1 MLGAFRN
8 WLGLGIAAL
17 LVLSP
22 TAVAGAADCTDVSQY
37 GSGCAAVSGGGVDLS
52 GESSSGG
59 GEGASGGDGW
69 VDPGAGLPC
78 EGLDGCGVDR
88 PLDFV
93 VVAPP
98 TVTIEDIVHFVP
110 VAGTAGMEPSG
121 WVVVGLPANFF
132 ASAERQVLAG
142 TVLDTPAEVRFTPAS
157 YYWNFGDG
165 QSLTSSSPGSTWDSL
180 GLPEFSRTATSHV
193 YGEPGT
199 FTIRLT
205 VSFSAEYRFGADA
218 FIPLVGS
225 VPSLTN
231 EIVAIAGDA
240 QTVLVDGQC
249 SDSRQGPGC

>member
-1 MLGAFRN
+1 
-8 WLGLGIAAL
+8 LGLGLAAL
-17 LVLSP
+17 LLLSS
-22 TAVAGAADCTDVSQY
+22 AHAAIAADCTDVSQY

-52 GESSSGG
+52 GDLSSGG
-59 GEGASGGDGW
+59 GEGSGGGGGW

-78 EGLDGCGVDR
+78 EGMAGCGVDR

-98 TVTIEDIVHFVP
+98 TVTIEDIARFVP

-132 ASAERQVLAG
+132 GSAERQVLAG
-142 TVLDTPAEVRFTPAS
+142 TVLDAPAEVRFTPVS
-157 YYWNFGDG
+157 YTWDFGDG
-165 QSLTSSSPGSTWDSL
+165 QSLTSSSPGSTWASL
-180 GLPEFSRTATSHV
+180 GLPEFSRTATSHT
-193 YGEPGT
+193 YSEPGA

-205 VSFSAEYRFGADA
+205 VSFSAEYRFGVDA

-231 EIVAIAGDA
+231 EIVALAGDA

-249 SDSRQGPGC
+249 SDSRLGPGC

>member
-1 MLGAFRN
+1 M
-8 WLGLGIAAL
+8 
-17 LVLSP
+17 
-22 TAVAGAADCTDVSQY
+22 
-37 GSGCAAVSGGGVDLS
+37 
-52 GESSSGG
+52 
-59 GEGASGGDGW
+59 
-69 VDPGAGLPC
+69 
-78 EGLDGCGVDR
+78 
-88 PLDFV
+88 

-142 TVLDTPAEVRFTPAS
+142 TVLDTPAEVRFTPVS
-157 YYWNFGDG
+157 FYWDFGDG
-165 QSLTSSSPGSTWDSL
+165 HSLTSSSPGSTWASL

-193 YGEPGT
+193 YDQPGAV
-199 FTIRLT
+199 TIRLT

-231 EIVAIAGDA
+231 EIVAISGDA